1 MPVIRENS
9 NRMLSDV
16 ERHERG
22 LDTLVRIGGPQA
34 AAPITAMNDIAPDLV
49 RFAIDFAYGEVLSR
63 PGLDLKMRQLCTVAA
78 LSAMGTAT
86 PQLKW
91 HIDGALNVGWEPSDL
106 LEAMLLS
113 AVNTGSAAVGRSLST
128 AREVFEAR
136 GAGADALAA
145 LDDAS
150 ARWCEIP
157 PVFESLELDQRT
169 RAMISIA
176 ALTAVANAPARLKAH
191 IRAALDAGASR
202 DQVIEVIE
210 QMAVYAGFPAALN
223 GIAAARDVFE
233 GR

>member
-1 MPVIRENS
+1 
-9 NRMLSDV
+9 MLSDV

-106 LEAMLLS
+106 LDAMLLS

-136 GAGADALAA
+136 DAGADALAA

-169 RAMISIA
+169 RAMVSIA

-191 IRAALDAGASR
+191 IRGALDAGASR
-202 DQVIEVIE
+202 DQVVEVIE

>member
-1 MPVIRENS
+1 
-9 NRMLSDV
+9 MLSDV
-16 ERHERG
+16 ARHERG
-22 LDTLVRIGGPQA
+22 LDTLLRIGGPQA

-91 HIDGALNVGWEPSDL
+91 HIDGALNVGWAPSDIL
-106 LEAMLLS
+106 DAVMLG
-113 AVNTGSAAVGRSLST
+113 AVNTGSAAVGRSLTT

-136 GAGADALAA
+136 GAGAEDVAA
-145 LDDAS
+145 LDDATT
-150 ARWCEIP
+150 A
-157 PVFESLELDQRT
+157 L
-169 RAMISIA
+169 ISIA

-191 IRAALDAGASR
+191 IRGALDAGASR
-202 DQVIEVIE
+202 EQVIEVIE

-223 GIAAARDVFE
+223 GIAAARDAFE

>member
-1 MPVIRENS
+1 
-9 NRMLSDV
+9 MLSDV
-16 ERHERG
+16 ARHERG
-22 LDTLVRIGGPQA
+22 LDTLLRIGGPQA

-91 HIDGALNVGWEPSDL
+91 HIDGALNVGWGPSDL
-106 LEAMLLS
+106 LDAVLLS

-136 GAGADALAA
+136 GAGAEDVAA
-145 LDDAS
+145 LDDATT
-150 ARWCEIP
+150 A
-157 PVFESLELDQRT
+157 L
-169 RAMISIA
+169 ISIA
-176 ALTAVANAPARLKAH
+176 ALTAVANAPARLEAH

-202 DQVIEVIE
+202 DQVVEVIE

-223 GIAAARDVFE
+223 GIAAARDAFE

>member
-1 MPVIRENS
+1 MIVGDS
-9 NRMLSDV
+9 NAMLSDV

-22 LDTLVRIGGPQA
+22 LDTLLRIGGPGA
-34 AAPITAMNDIAPDLV
+34 AAPLTALNDIAPDLV

-63 PGLDLKMRQLCTVAA
+63 PRLDLKMRQLCTVAA

-91 HIDGALNVGWEPSDL
+91 HIDGALNVGLQPSDVL
-106 LEAMLLS
+106 DALLLS
-113 AVNTGSAAVGRSLST
+113 AVNTGSAAIGCSLSV
-128 AREVFEAR
+128 ARDVFETR

-145 LDDAS
+145 LDDAC

-157 PVFESLELDQRT
+157 PVFESLELDDRT
-169 RAMISIA
+169 KAMISIA

-191 IRAALDAGASR
+191 LRAALDTGASR

-223 GIAAARDVFE
+223 AIAAARDVFE

>member
-1 MPVIRENS
+1 VITGDS
-9 NRMLSDV
+9 TWMLSDV
-16 ERHERG
+16 ARHERG
-22 LDTLVRIGGPQA
+22 LDTLLRIGGPQA

-91 HIDGALNVGWEPSDL
+91 HIDGALNVGWTPSDIL
-106 LEAMLLS
+106 DAVMLS

-136 GAGADALAA
+136 GAGAEDLAA
-145 LDDAS
+145 LD
-150 ARWCEIP
+150 
-157 PVFESLELDQRT
+157 QRT
-169 RAMISIA
+169 KTLISIA
-176 ALTAVANAPARLKAH
+176 ALTAMANAPARLKAH

-223 GIAAARDVFE
+223 GIAAARDAFE
-233 GR
+233 GQ

>member
-1 MPVIRENS
+1 
-9 NRMLSDV
+9 MLSDV
-16 ERHERG
+16 ARHERG
-22 LDTLVRIGGPQA
+22 LDTLLRIGGPQA

-49 RFAIDFAYGEVLSR
+49 RFAIDFAYGDVLSR

-91 HIDGALNVGWEPSDL
+91 HIDGALNVGWAPSDIL
-106 LEAMLLS
+106 DAVMLS
-113 AVNTGSAAVGRSLST
+113 AVNAGSAAVGRSLST

-136 GAGADALAA
+136 GAGAEDRAA
-145 LDDAS
+145 
-150 ARWCEIP
+150 
-157 PVFESLELDQRT
+157 LDQRT
-169 RAMISIA
+169 KALISIA

-223 GIAAARDVFE
+223 GIAAARDAFE
-233 GR
+233 ER

>member
-1 MPVIRENS
+1 MR
-9 NRMLSDV
+9 SDL

-22 LDTLVRIGGPQA
+22 LDTLLRIGGPQA
-34 AAPITAMNDIAPDLV
+34 AAPIIAMNDIAPDLV

-86 PQLKW
+86 SQLKW
-91 HIDGALNVGWEPSDL
+91 HIEGALNVGWEPSEVLD
-106 LEAMLLS
+106 AMLLS
-113 AVNTGSAAVGRSLST
+113 AVNTGSAAVGCSLST

-136 GAGADALAA
+136 RAGADALAA
-145 LDDAS
+145 LDDAN
-150 ARWCEIP
+150 AMWCEIP
-157 PVFESLELDQRT
+157 PVFESLELDRRT

-176 ALTAVANAPARLKAH
+176 ALTAVANAPAHLKAH

-223 GIAAARDVFE
+223 GITAARDVFE